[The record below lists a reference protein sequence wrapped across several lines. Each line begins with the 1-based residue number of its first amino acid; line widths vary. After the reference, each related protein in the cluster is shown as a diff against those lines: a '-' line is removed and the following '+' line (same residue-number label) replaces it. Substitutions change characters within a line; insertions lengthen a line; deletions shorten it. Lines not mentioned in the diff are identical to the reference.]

1 MDLWAERGKEQ
12 SKSKSSKLAQSYSVS
27 RLSKQLQ
34 VGSRYSRPNMKYALE
49 FVKMTK
55 FSNFLGTF
63 ALEEG
68 EGLPLVPN
76 WGRICPS
83 LSLRAPICTALLK
96 RIAWP
101 QGNMFNPAVDI

>member
-1 MDLWAERGKEQ
+1 
-12 SKSKSSKLAQSYSVS
+12 
-27 RLSKQLQ
+27 
-34 VGSRYSRPNMKYALE
+34 MKDVLE
-49 FVKMTK
+49 FVKRTN

-83 LSLRAPICTALLK
+83 LSLGAPICTALLK

-101 QGNMFNPAVDI
+101 QQGFMFNPAGDIPQKSHRVGQLFSTAG